1 MAAGKIRHLMK
12 FAEKSFQFVLGAVL
26 MGVATSSLAV
36 SLGRM
41 RGATI
46 VGRPLDATLSVQLD
60 ASEGL
65 SAVCA
70 VADVFFGD
78 SQVPASKV
86 RIATSASPVASEAF
100 IRIRTTSVVDEPVV
114 TLYVQEGC
122 LQKNTRKYVMLAE
135 ALADNAVPML
145 STPAPVAVQ
154 LPVVPGARDA
164 RGSAATGRAADGQPE
179 SSTPSSARKASK
191 AKPQATSTGA
201 EATPRASARTSATA
215 TSLTVPPAR
224 QVGKLVSKAEG
235 PSRSRLKLDPI
246 DLSVEL
252 NPVLRSSP
260 ELLTVPSADAG
271 QRAAAAA
278 LWQALNAQ
286 PQDMARD
293 SQRLK
298 SLEADVA
305 GMLTQGRKTE
315 TAITELRGQLEQARG
330 ERYANGLVYALG
342 AFLALALATAVS
354 LWVRNRQ
361 HKRGLGRGHWWG
373 NEAADGGTRDLESG
387 FAAGAASTLQPA
399 SAGPAAVV
407 SRSQESVMDLNLDE
421 PHAENPGNKPMPKPA
436 TPARQADS
444 REYPEFLPSLGGM
457 SGMPRIVNAE
467 ELFDVQQQADF
478 FLSLGHPDKAVEV
491 LLHHIMDNVETSALV
506 YLDLFDLYHKL
517 GRRDDYDAL
526 RTDFHRTFNAQVPA
540 FDDYTM
546 DSHGLEFYVAAVT
559 RIESLWPTP
568 KVLDVLEESIF
579 RKPDSRS
586 EVFSLAAYRELLL
599 LHSIAKKIIAPSV
612 GGVAPLTTSVRNTS
626 AALPHAGSFGPTNI
640 QPLSAQLQETPPP
653 LPIVLPVSHPVA
665 SGAAVSAAYPPE
677 MMMVLDLKQ
686 PPVSSRLGLDID
698 LSQEAEGALVPLP
711 SIAALDGPSEDKVRN
726 NLIEFDLDTPVSI
739 APAPQA

>member
-1 MAAGKIRHLMK
+1 MK
-12 FAEKSFQFVLGAVL
+12 FAEKSAQFVLGALL
-26 MGVATSSLAV
+26 MGAAASSLAL

-41 RGATI
+41 RGATV
-46 VGRPLDATLSVQLD
+46 VGRPLDTTLSVQLD

-70 VADVFFGD
+70 AADVFFGD
-78 SQVPASKV
+78 SQVPAGKI
-86 RIATSASPVASEAF
+86 RIATTAGASASEAL

-122 LQKNTRKYVMLAE
+122 QQKNTRKYVLLAE
-135 ALADNAVPML
+135 AMADNTVPL
-145 STPAPVAVQ
+145 VSTPASEAVQ
-154 LPVVPGARDA
+154 LPVIPGARDA
-164 RGSAATGRAADGQPE
+164 RGSAAAGRAGEARAESATPAGTRKTSKTISQA
-179 SSTPSSARKASK
+179 SSTGDAVPSTSAMAQSL
-191 AKPQATSTGA
+191 AVPLV
-201 EATPRASARTSATA
+201 PRSGKSAPNAART
-215 TSLTVPPAR
+215 P
-224 QVGKLVSKAEG
+224 
-235 PSRSRLKLDPI
+235 RSRLKLDPI
-246 DLSVEL
+246 DLSIDRD
-252 NPVLRSSP
+252 PVLRSSP
-260 ELLTVPSADAG
+260 ELLTAPSADAG

-305 GMLTQGRKTE
+305 AMLAQGRKTE
-315 TAITELRGQLEQARG
+315 TALTELKGQLEQARD

-342 AFLALALATAVS
+342 GLLAFAMAVAAFLGTRS
-354 LWVRNRQ
+354 RKRERQ
-361 HKRGLGRGHWWG
+361 PGRGPWWG
-373 NEAADGGTRDLESG
+373 GEPAGDGRGGLESG
-387 FAAGAASTLQPA
+387 FASSAVSALQPI
-399 SAGPAAVV
+399 GV
-407 SRSQESVMDLNLDE
+407 SRPQASVVDLNLDE
-421 PHAENPGNKPMPKPA
+421 LHAENPGNKPTAKPA
-436 TPARQADS
+436 TAARSAEP
-444 REYPEFLPSLGGM
+444 REHPEFLPSLGGL

-526 RTDFHRTFNAQVPA
+526 RKDFHRMFNAQVPA
-540 FDDYTM
+540 FDDYAM
-546 DSHGLEFYVAAVT
+546 DSHGLEFYVAALT

-599 LHSIAKKIIAPSV
+599 LHSIAKKIITPPVVPEVPSTPN
-612 GGVAPLTTSVRNTS
+612 AA
-626 AALPHAGSFGPTNI
+626 AALPPATSFGPTSI
-640 QPLSAQLQETPPP
+640 QPLSARLQDAPPP
-653 LPIVLPVSHPVA
+653 LPTTLPVVHPIDPHAALSIDLMDSA
-665 SGAAVSAAYPPE
+665 SVT
-677 MMMVLDLKQ
+677 DLTR

-698 LSQEAEGALVPLP
+698 LSLETEEALVPLP
-711 SIAALDGPSEDKVRN
+711 FIAAPDGPSEDKAAN
-726 NLIEFDLDTPVSI
+726 NLIEFDLDIPVST

>member
-1 MAAGKIRHLMK
+1 MK
-12 FAEKSFQFVLGAVL
+12 FAEKSLHFVLGAVL
-26 MGVATSSLAV
+26 VVATADSLAL

-65 SAVCA
+65 ASVCA
-70 VADVFFGD
+70 AVDVFFGD
-78 SQVPASKV
+78 GQVPASKV
-86 RIATSASPVASEAF
+86 RTTTSAGPGAGEAL
-100 IRIRTTSVVDEPVV
+100 IRIRTTSVLDEPVV

-122 LQKNTRKYVMLAE
+122 LQKNTRKYVLLAE
-135 ALADNAVPML
+135 ALADNTLPTL
-145 STPAPVAVQ
+145 SIPAPATPQ
-154 LPVVPGARDA
+154 SPVVPGVHDA
-164 RGSAATGRAADGQPE
+164 RGGVAVRHAGDGPAESAATAG
-179 SSTPSSARKASK
+179 ARKA
-191 AKPQATSTGA
+191 AKTKSQAGSTGA
-201 EATPRASARTSATA
+201 DALPQTGVRISAMTPLTAPSARQASR
-215 TSLTVPPAR
+215 PAVEAAR
-224 QVGKLVSKAEG
+224 

-246 DLSVEL
+246 DLSIDRD
-252 NPVLRSSP
+252 PVLRSSP

-271 QRAAAAA
+271 QRVAAAA

-305 GMLTQGRKTE
+305 GMLAQGRKTE

-342 AFLALALATAVS
+342 AFLVLAFAAAVS
-354 LWVRNRQ
+354 LWMRGRP
-361 HKRGLGRGHWWG
+361 HKRLGRGPWWG
-373 NEAADGGTRDLESG
+373 GEPADGGTRGLESG
-387 FAAGAASTLQPA
+387 FTIAAATALQSTAAGDAAGEGLSQKQ
-399 SAGPAAVV
+399 VV
-407 SRSQESVMDLNLDE
+407 DLNLDE
-421 PHAENPGNKPMPKPA
+421 PYSENPGKKAMPKPA
-436 TPARQADS
+436 TPARPRES
-444 REYPEFLPSLGGM
+444 REHPEFLPSL

-478 FLSLGHPDKAVEV
+478 FLSLGNTDKAVEV
-491 LLHHIMDNVETSALV
+491 LLHHITDNVETSALV

-526 RTDFHRTFNAQVPA
+526 RTDFHRMFNAQVPA
-540 FDDYTM
+540 FDDYAM

-612 GGVAPLTTSVRNTS
+612 GFPEPIASVKASALITS
-626 AALPHAGSFGPTNI
+626 AALPHVSSFGSINI
-640 QPLSAQLQETPPP
+640 QSLSAQRQEMPPP
-653 LPIVLPVSHPVA
+653 LPVMLPVSHPVA
-665 SGAAVSAAYPPE
+665 SGAAVSLASAE
-677 MMMVLDLKQ
+677 MVAVPDLTR

-698 LSQEAEGALVPLP
+698 LSQEAEEAFVPLP
-711 SIAALDGPSEDKVRN
+711 FIAALEGPSEANRMG
-726 NLIEFDLDTPVSI
+726 NLIEFDLDTPV
-739 APAPQA
+739 PTVPVPQA